1 MHRYIVKY
9 THPKKKGTS
18 AQTATFFKLDDA
30 VFWEEYVKKTGAK
43 NVEIHVS

>member
-1 MHRYIVKY
+1 MHRFIVKY

-30 VFWEEYVKKTGAK
+30 VFWEEHVKKIGAK